1 MDDSI
6 PLAERITLYFDGS
19 CQENRNV
26 TVETP
31 AGWGVV
37 VVRGDSGLG
46 KGDGEVIEE
55 LSGPVIVSPDEE
67 GFLGAEVGSNN
78 TGELSAMAHALRW
91 LLMEGSTDPV
101 TLRGDSQYALKISTG
116 EWRAKANRE
125 LAARVQALWDEVT
138 SLRTVEAEHIRAHR
152 GHRWNERADHLAW
165 RACIGETPLPL
176 QFWKPGNR

>member
-1 MDDSI
+1 MDNPI
-6 PLAERITLYFDGS
+6 PLAERISLYFDGS

-26 TVETP
+26 TADTP

-55 LSGPVIVSPDEE
+55 LSGPVIVSPDDE

-91 LLMEGSTDPV
+91 LLMEGSLDAV
-101 TLRGDSQYALKISTG
+101 TIRGDSQYALKIATG

-125 LAARVQALWDEVT
+125 LAARVQALWNEVT

-165 RACIGETPLPL
+165 RACIDETPLPL
-176 QFWKPGNR
+176 QFWKPGMR

>member
-1 MDDSI
+1 MVDSI
-6 PLAERITLYFDGS
+6 PLAEQITLYFDGS

-26 TVETP
+26 TADTP

-55 LSGPVIVSPDEE
+55 LSGPVITSSDEE

-78 TGELSAMAHALRW
+78 TGELSAMAPTQRW
-91 LLMEGSTDPV
+91 LLLEGSTDVV
-101 TLRGDSQYALKISTG
+101 TIRGDSQYALKIASG

-138 SLRTVEAEHIRAHR
+138 SLRTVAAEHIRAHR

>member
-1 MDDSI
+1 MVDSI
-6 PLAERITLYFDGS
+6 PLAEQITLYFDGS

-26 TVETP
+26 TAETP

-91 LLMEGSTDPV
+91 LLMEGSTDSV
-101 TLRGDSQYALKISTG
+101 TIRGDSQYALKISTG

-125 LAARVQALWDEVT
+125 LAARVQALWGEVT
-138 SLRTVEAEHIRAHR
+138 SLRTVVAEHIRAHR

>member
-138 SLRTVEAEHIRAHR
+138 SLRTVVAEHIRAHR

>member
-6 PLAERITLYFDGS
+6 PLAERISLYFDGS

-26 TVETP
+26 TAETR

-67 GFLGAEVGSNN
+67 GFLGAEVGR
-78 TGELSAMAHALRW
+78 LLR
-91 LLMEGSTDPV
+91 LGCQRF
-101 TLRGDSQYALKISTG
+101 LRGPARCGLHGHPAL
-116 EWRAKANRE
+116 
-125 LAARVQALWDEVT
+125 
-138 SLRTVEAEHIRAHR
+138 
-152 GHRWNERADHLAW
+152 ER
-165 RACIGETPLPL
+165 R
-176 QFWKPGNR
+176 

>member
-1 MDDSI
+1 MDNPI
-6 PLAERITLYFDGS
+6 PLAERISLYFDGS

-26 TVETP
+26 TADTP

-55 LSGPVIVSPDEE
+55 LSGPVIVSPDDE

-91 LLMEGSTDPV
+91 LLMEGSTDAV
-101 TLRGDSQYALKISTG
+101 TIRGDSQYALKIAAG
-116 EWRAKANRE
+116 EWRAKANGE
-125 LAARVQALWDEVT
+125 LAARVQALWNEVT

-176 QFWKPGNR
+176 QFWKPGMR

>member
-1 MDDSI
+1 MDNPI
-6 PLAERITLYFDGS
+6 PLAERISLYFDGS

-26 TVETP
+26 TADTP

-55 LSGPVIVSPDEE
+55 LSGPVIVSPDDE

-91 LLMEGSTDPV
+91 LLMEGSTNIV
-101 TLRGDSQYALKISTG
+101 TIRGDSQYALKIATG

-125 LAARVQALWDEVT
+125 LAARVQALWNEVT

-165 RACIGETPLPL
+165 RASIGETPLPL
-176 QFWKPGNR
+176 QFWKPGMR

>member
-91 LLMEGSTDPV
+91 LLMEGGADPV

-138 SLRTVEAEHIRAHR
+138 SLRTVVAEHIRAHR